1 MRFKLP
7 EVLFTVFIGA
17 LALTF
22 SISAHAQQAIFK
34 ISGDAVVG
42 EDSLLVGEEFSLD
55 LYLSNVEKQAGFTLG
70 FILSGKKG
78 FKGVRHVQPDSVLTA
93 GENVTAHNGFGDK
106 SIWDMTGIMKPV
118 FSWDGKL
125 PDSILL
131 GGIAMNKGWEKT
143 DLKRYV
149 SIALEAKSTGRF
161 CIDSAFI
168 PPGGSWMYADQT
180 EPVWEGP
187 YCFTVVEKKKEKK

>member
-1 MRFKLP
+1 MRLKLT
-7 EVLFTVFIGA
+7 EVLTSIFI
-17 LALTF
+17 LALP
-22 SISAHAQQAIFK
+22 ISSYAQQAVFK

-42 EDSLLVGEEFSLD
+42 DDSVLVGEEFSLD
-55 LYLSNVEKQAGFTLG
+55 LYLSNVEKQTGFTLG

-78 FKGVRHVQPDSVLTA
+78 FKGVRHVQPDSVLKA
-93 GENVTAHNGFGDK
+93 GANVTGQNGFENK
-106 SIWDMTGIMKPV
+106 SIWDMTGLMKPV

-125 PDSILL
+125 PDSILV

-143 DLKRYV
+143 DLERYV
-149 SIALEAKSTGRF
+149 SIALEAKSTGQF

-187 YCFTVVEKKKEKK
+187 YCFTVVKKKEEKKK

>member
-1 MRFKLP
+1 MHLKLP
-7 EVLFTVFIGA
+7 AVLASVFI
-17 LALTF
+17 LALTLP
-22 SISAHAQQAIFK
+22 ISSNAQQAIFK

-42 EDSLLVGEEFSLD
+42 EDSIVVGEEFSLD
-55 LYLSNVEKQAGFTLG
+55 LYLSNVEKQSGFTLG
-70 FILSGKKG
+70 FVLSGKKG

-93 GENVTAHNGFGDK
+93 GENVRAHNGFEDK

-125 PDSILL
+125 PDSILI

-143 DLKRYV
+143 DLERYV
-149 SIALEAKSTGRF
+149 SITMEALSTGQF
-161 CIDSAFI
+161 CIDSSFI

-187 YCFTVVEKKKEKK
+187 YCFTVVAKKKEKKK